1 MKNSNFFYK
10 LDLLQKSNNV
20 REIKF
25 LKTSDDIS
33 TLKKA
38 GTNRGLSSLLLILVF
53 ISGCLNYTQ
62 EVHLYPDGSGTMKIN
77 YWMKLP
83 EKEDT
88 TTINKIGIFNPE
100 MIQREF
106 ESEYSAINNIEVYID
121 STDSTTHALIELSFT
136 HVDSLNKTKAF
147 ADAKFSLRDGAAGQK
162 VFTQFIPPIATGF
175 GIDGSAYIVS
185 YQYRIYGDIIT
196 HNAHL
201 KEDQTLTW
209 KYSLAE
215 IGSGKTISITFKPY
229 KLKETPYW
237 IYILSGFVLL
247 IVIIFLFRRKK
258 D

>member
-1 MKNSNFFYK
+1 VVF
-10 LDLLQKSNNV
+10 
-20 REIKF
+20 
-25 LKTSDDIS
+25 
-33 TLKKA
+33 
-38 GTNRGLSSLLLILVF
+38 LLLVL

-62 EVHLYPDGSGTMKIN
+62 EVQLYPDGSGTMKIN

-88 TTINKIGIFNPE
+88 SAINKIGIFNPE
-100 MIQREF
+100 MIQKEF
-106 ESEYSAINNIEVYID
+106 ESEYSTINNIEVYID
-121 STDSTTHALIELSFT
+121 SIDSTTHALIELSFI
-136 HVDSLNKTKAF
+136 HVDSLNKTRAF

-175 GIDGSAYIVS
+175 GIDGSAYLVS
-185 YQYRIYGDIIT
+185 YQYKIYGDVIT
-196 HNAHL
+196 HNAHT
-201 KEDQTLTW
+201 KEEQTLTW

-247 IVIIFLFRRKK
+247 IVIIFLFRKK
-258 D
+258 KG

>member
-1 MKNSNFFYK
+1 M
-10 LDLLQKSNNV
+10 
-20 REIKF
+20 
-25 LKTSDDIS
+25 KTSDDIS
-33 TLKKA
+33 TLKKV
-38 GTNRGLSSLLLILVF
+38 GTSRDLSLLLVLLLF

-62 EVHLYPDGSGTMKIN
+62 EVKLYPDGSGTMRIN
-77 YWMKLP
+77 YWMKMP

-88 TTINKIGIFNPE
+88 STINKIGLFNPE

-106 ESEYSAINNIEVYID
+106 ESENSVIHNIEVYID

-175 GIDGSAYIVS
+175 GIDGSAYTVE

-196 HNAHL
+196 HNAHHI
-201 KEDQTLTW
+201 KDQTLTW

-258 D
+258 E